1 MVWAVAGDQL
11 ECWTESGRGRERPT
25 GKEGPEGVEGDKGGV
40 VTRVGKGPNG
50 WGALED
56 FCMVRAEW
64 GGRLG
69 RRWLPRQGRGQKGAV
84 RGKRVYCKSLPVQCD
99 GNLRRLS

>member
-1 MVWAVAGDQL
+1 MSMGDLQE
-11 ECWTESGRGRERPT
+11 ECWTESGPGFLGCGT
-25 GKEGPEGVEGDKGGV
+25 EGVEGNKGGI
-40 VTRVGKGPNG
+40 VTRVGKGPKG

-64 GGRLG
+64 GGKLG